1 MITAEERQPAWS
13 RRGSNIQGLGIS
25 EAMAKAGI
33 DFEVGIYPLHASVPT
48 LWTSPDEEPI
58 CMSEKVANYQLT
70 YRKDTLTPI
79 APVGARYH
87 VVQTREAVSM
97 IEAMSLTGWSPE
109 FGGVLRRGAAV
120 FMAGKLDVEL
130 QTGEIDPYLC
140 FVNSFDGSS
149 GVKFACTP
157 LRPHCTNQ
165 VRAIFTKR
173 GKNTER
179 PVVSLRHTS
188 KVMDRV
194 DYVAS
199 ILGLTSAYYKYLDIQ
214 IDKLLNTELTG
225 ERTEQVLDVIAPLTV
240 KGRELEG
247 RALEGRQE
255 KRAQVLVNLQ
265 NSKTIPNTQRS
276 TAWGL
281 YNSITELEQWG
292 RDQYPTAQQSEQLL
306 GSHLSIM
313 PVTMTSDRVY
323 RVMDRWLQPA

>member
-1 MITAEERQPAWS
+1 
-13 RRGSNIQGLGIS
+13 
-25 EAMAKAGI
+25 
-33 DFEVGIYPLHASVPT
+33 
-48 LWTSPDEEPI
+48 
-58 CMSEKVANYQLT
+58 MSEKVGNYQVT

-97 IEAMSLTGWSPE
+97 IEAMTLTGWSPV

-157 LRPHCTNQ
+157 LRPSCTNQ
-165 VRAIFTKR
+165 VRAIFSSR
-173 GKNTER
+173 GRSAAR

-199 ILGLTSAYYKYLDIQ
+199 ILGLTTAYYKYLDTQ
-214 IDKLLNTELTG
+214 IDKLLNTELTH
-225 ERTEQVLDVIAPLTV
+225 ERLDQVLDVVAPLVV
-240 KGRELEG
+240 KGRALEG
-247 RALEGRQE
+247 RALEGRQD
-255 KRAQVLVNLQ
+255 KRSQVMVNLEY
-265 NSKTIPNTQRS
+265 STTIPSSQRN

-281 YNSITELEQWG
+281 YNSITEIEQWG
-292 RDQYPTAQQSEQLL
+292 RDVYPTAQQSEQLL

-313 PVTMTSDRVY
+313 PVRMTSDRVY

>member
-1 MITAEERQPAWS
+1 
-13 RRGSNIQGLGIS
+13 
-25 EAMAKAGI
+25 
-33 DFEVGIYPLHASVPT
+33 
-48 LWTSPDEEPI
+48 
-58 CMSEKVANYQLT
+58 MSEKVGNYQVT

-97 IEAMSLTGWSPE
+97 IEAMTLTGWSPV

-157 LRPHCTNQ
+157 LRPSCTNQ
-165 VRAIFTKR
+165 VRAIFSKR
-173 GKNTER
+173 GRSAAR

-199 ILGLTSAYYKYLDIQ
+199 ILGLTTAYYKYLDTQ
-214 IDKLLNTELTG
+214 IDKLLNTELTH
-225 ERTEQVLDVIAPLTV
+225 ERIDQVLDVVAPLIV
-240 KGRELEG
+240 KGRALEG
-247 RALEGRQE
+247 RALEGRQD
-255 KRAQVLVNLQ
+255 KRSQVMVNLEY
-265 NSKTIPNTQRS
+265 STTIPSSQRD

-292 RDQYPTAQQSEQLL
+292 RDVYPTTQQSEQLL